1 MFHPRK
7 YLFRFLF
14 LFSIAVILYATL
26 YRETGQGDIQL
37 PAFLDHKKGLERT
50 FWQSLVYDSW

>member
-37 PAFLDHKKGLERT
+37 QLFWTIKGPGENILAIIGI
-50 FWQSLVYDSW
+50 